1 MHWKQNV
8 TLKVSIASWMTLYL
22 NSTIVSISD
31 SISTTTHQV
40 LPFKN
45 LAKSSTQYT
54 YELPM
59 GFGNI
64 LDLQFLLLWLSSGKM
79 NHTLGKVYYPWGSRT
94 MKDSSGKNSIT
105 IIKSWYYFF
114 RINLFFFSVIIVPLH
129 FARTVCYTLTLIF
142 FVVFVA
148 VVW

>member
-1 MHWKQNV
+1 
-8 TLKVSIASWMTLYL
+8 
-22 NSTIVSISD
+22 
-31 SISTTTHQV
+31 
-40 LPFKN
+40 
-45 LAKSSTQYT
+45 
-54 YELPM
+54 M

-142 FVVFVA
+142 CCFRGRRVIEKRLKPHIFLSHFPKRVKSSVYFIICIFIRVISFYKSAIFVVLHIINEWSLFPFQD
-148 VVW
+148 